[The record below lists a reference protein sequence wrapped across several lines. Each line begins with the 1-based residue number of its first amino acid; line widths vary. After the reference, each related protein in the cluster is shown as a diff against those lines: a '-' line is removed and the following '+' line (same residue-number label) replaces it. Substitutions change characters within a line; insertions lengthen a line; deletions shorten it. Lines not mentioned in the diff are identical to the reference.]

1 MNGPRKPRVYAYT
14 EPQFANRAWTGDRQ
28 GSGLLKIGYTA
39 TGDSEKRV
47 WEQFPTAKPGGTPFS
62 ILLDVEAVTASG
74 EAFMDHDVHHWL
86 ARDGVRRIYTDD
98 GGRSE
103 WFECTV
109 EEVEHAIAEIKAG
122 RSFERQR
129 YETYQMRPEQ
139 AAAVEK
145 AAAHFRTNPRKGEDG
160 AAPKFLWNAKMR
172 FGKNFATF
180 QLAREMGWSRL
191 LILTY
196 KPAVAA
202 EWERELMT
210 HVDFEGWQFVHRDGL
225 QLEEADLNR
234 PICVF
239 ASLQDIL
246 GTEEKNGKRVG
257 KARFAEARKIDW
269 DCIALDEYHFGAH
282 RDGAKGLYEPESVDR
297 PLVELAED
305 LEVARE
311 EAAAPDLD
319 ELPLRRKSLLFL
331 SGTPFRALSSGE
343 FLEDQIYTWSYA
355 DEQRAKA
362 AWRPEEGPNPYRML
376 PRMTLATY
384 ELSPA
389 LRAVAEKGESNEFS
403 LNELFRAEWPADGN
417 GRPDRSGQPT
427 FAHEAEVQHFLEF
440 ISGRHMTDVF
450 TEDGRKIE
458 THAPLAASSGA
469 DHTLWFLPDVASCK
483 AMGELLRRKSSVAL
497 FGDVAVVIAAGNEA
511 GMGAKAKEP
520 VVEAIASRKTRR
532 TFTLSCMKLTTGVT
546 VPQWSAVLIMR
557 DITSPETYFQTA
569 FRAQS
574 PWTEKDPRGEGG
586 IRVLK
591 ENCIVYD
598 FSPQRAVNLVF
609 EYCAN
614 NNREG
619 RKIEHVLEEFVGLL
633 PIYAYAGGVSE
644 RLSAD
649 KVWEYAAVGVGA
661 TMLAKRWQST
671 QLVRVDDQTLSRVLE
686 RPELIEALQGLE
698 QFRSL
703 KSPVHDQMQ
712 KIISAEE
719 ALKKPKR
726 EQREPTPEESELDRS
741 NRKAKQELR
750 EKLVKFLTRV
760 PHFMYLTDFREEAL
774 RDVIRELDSDLFERV
789 TGMRVTDFDQLNQL
803 GLFNSALINQAILA
817 FRRFEEGSLNYVGGG
832 RVIKRIGAFDTSVT
846 PEERDEALGIPSRV
860 SHAIKPIAPDRTGRS
875 VREVLGAL
883 FQTGAFPFSP
893 REQLLWRYAGGTKL
907 CIYEK
912 GSGVIAWL
920 ELAGGV
926 SQGSRA
932 RQILADPDLFPLEA
946 PVRDFGWVEP
956 AVVIDP
962 EMRAKLDWMVGKS
975 DEQWK
980 YLVLGSSAIS
990 EHDYQLLTGSSGN
1003 SDRSISS
1010 AKKAA

>member
-1 MNGPRKPRVYAYT
+1 MSAVRKPRVYVYT
-14 EPQFANRAWTGDRQ
+14 EPQFAAKPWTGDRQ
-28 GSGLLKIGYTA
+28 GSGLLKIGYTS
-39 TGDSEKRV
+39 TGDSEKRIRQ
-47 WEQFPTAKPGGTPFS
+47 QFRTAKPGETPFS
-62 ILLDVEAVTASG
+62 ILYDTEALTDAGVE
-74 EAFMDHDVHHWL
+74 FMDHGVHNWL
-86 ARDGVRRIYTDD
+86 VRDGVRRIFTDE
-98 GGRSE
+98 GGRTE

-109 EEVEHAIAEIKAG
+109 DEVKHAIAEIKAG

-129 YETYQMRPEQ
+129 HETYAMRPEQ
-139 AAAVEK
+139 IAAVEK
-145 AAAHFRTNPRKGEDG
+145 AAAYYLANPRQGEDG
-160 AAPKFLWNAKMR
+160 PAPKFLWNAKMR
-172 FGKNFATF
+172 FGKTFATF
-180 QLAREMGWSRL
+180 QLAQFMGWKRL

-225 QLEEADLNR
+225 QLEEADPER

-246 GTEEKNGKRVG
+246 GTEEKNGRRVG

-269 DCIALDEYHFGAH
+269 DCIGLDEYHFGAH
-282 RDGAKGLYEPESVDR
+282 RDGAKILYERESVDGSYA
-297 PLVELAED
+297 PLAED
-305 LEVARE
+305 LEMARE
-311 EAAAPDLD
+311 EAAIPDLD
-319 ELPLRRKSLLFL
+319 ELPLRRKHLLFL

-362 AWRPEEGPNPYRML
+362 AWRPENGPNPYRML
-376 PRMTLATY
+376 PEMTLATY

-389 LRAVAEKGESNEFS
+389 LRAIAEKGETNEFS
-403 LNELFRAEWPADGN
+403 LNELFRAEWPRGEN
-417 GRPDRSGQPT
+417 GTPDRSGQPT
-427 FAHEAEVQHFLEF
+427 FVHEAEVQHFLEF
-440 ISGRHMTDVF
+440 ISGRHMTEVF

-458 THAPLAASSGA
+458 IHAPLVASSGA
-469 DHTLWFLPDVASCK
+469 DHTLWFLPDVPACK
-483 AMGELLRRKSSVAL
+483 AMGELLRRKSSTAL
-497 FGDVAVVIAAGNEA
+497 FGDVTVVIAAGNEA

-574 PWTEKDPRGEGG
+574 PWTEKDPHGEGG

-609 EYCAN
+609 EYCAS

-671 QLVRVDDQTLSRVLE
+671 QLVRVDDQTLSKVLNY
-686 RPELIEALQGLE
+686 PELVKALDGLE

-703 KSPVHDQMQ
+703 KSSVRDQMQ
-712 KIISAEE
+712 KIISAEQ
-719 ALKKPKR
+719 ALKKPR
-726 EQREPTPEESELDRS
+726 SEGREPTREESVLDKA
-741 NRKAKQELR
+741 NRKAKQDLR

-774 RDVIRELDSDLFERV
+774 RDVIRELDSELFERV
-789 TGMRVTDFDQLNQL
+789 TGMRVADFDQLAQL

-832 RVIKRIGAFDTSVT
+832 RIIKRIGAFDTSVT
-846 PEERDEALGIPSRV
+846 PEERDESLGIPSRV
-860 SHAIKPIAPDRTGRS
+860 KYAIKPIAPDRTGRS
-875 VREVLGAL
+875 VREVLATIFKAGVFA
-883 FQTGAFPFSP
+883 FSP
-893 REQLLWRYAGGTKL
+893 KEQLLWRYADGTKL

-926 SQGSRA
+926 AQGSRA

-946 PVRDFGWVEP
+946 PVKDFGWVEP
-956 AVVIDP
+956 TVVIDDD
-962 EMRAKLDWMVGKS
+962 MRSNLDWMSGKV
-975 DEQWK
+975 DEQWG
-980 YLVLGSSAIS
+980 YMVLGSSIIT
-990 EHDYQLLTGSSGN
+990 EHDFRLLTGQSESGA
-1003 SDRSISS
+1003 D
-1010 AKKAA
+1010 KKAA